1 MRRRFLKSCFSL
13 GIVIVCLMGL
23 LSSLSWY
30 LSGNNKNHTAP
41 VRQEV
46 PQQVADLCSGCR
58 EIIDKVNRLY
68 AQTWEKKE
76 DKYKKFSKNHTAT
89 GRQEVPQQAAER
101 YFGCR
106 EITDKVNRSYA
117 QTLEKKED
125 KSKIF
130 SKNQTAPG
138 RQEVPQQAA
147 ELCSGCREIIDKVNR
162 LYAQTWEKKEGKSK
176 KFRSELRSKCQGF
189 EKAIITQANTVVG
202 SKIVYDGERKSSVQ
216 VTPEMFN
223 TFPKEH
229 PFPNKTYKT
238 CAVVGNGGILSDSGC
253 GKMIDSAQFVIR
265 CNLPP
270 LNNGYQDH
278 VGVKT
283 DLVTANPSI
292 LVAKYGAL
300 MEKRCPF
307 IESLRSY
314 GNSLLLLPT
323 FSYRRNTPVSLRAF
337 YSIEDFGSPTRTISF
352 NPQYLQK
359 LDVFWRSKGL
369 RAVRLS
375 TGLMV
380 ASLALEL
387 CSNVHLFG
395 FWPFGNHPH
404 GLRTL
409 KNHYYDDIPPKKKF
423 HAMPVEF
430 ELLLQLH
437 TEGVLRL
444 HLDDCV
450 PGDVNLMGS
459 TRGDGRP

>member
-1 MRRRFLKSCFSL
+1 M
-13 GIVIVCLMGL
+13 
-23 LSSLSWY
+23 
-30 LSGNNKNHTAP
+30 
-41 VRQEV
+41 
-46 PQQVADLCSGCR
+46 D
-58 EIIDKVNRLY
+58 
-68 AQTWEKKE
+68 
-76 DKYKKFSKNHTAT
+76 SKNHTAT